1 MKRATIDIHLLVTVL
16 FSIAA
21 SLLFIPLFI
30 YRGIGFIDF
39 WWWMSIALILLIS
52 TGILIDHDYFASLA
66 MDVKR
71 DITRKII
78 TGLGAAFMLFAVFFI
93 GNIVSRHIFTFAGG
107 NIDAI
112 YGFKGGATP
121 LRIMILMALIIGPG
135 EELFWRGFLQKRFSR
150 DCGVWTGYVLATAIY
165 TVVHTA
171 SGNIMLV
178 LAALVCGIF
187 WGFLYFRYGSM
198 VINIVS
204 HTVWDIAVFLI
215 FPFTG

>member
-1 MKRATIDIHLLVTVL
+1 MTVL

-30 YRGIGFIDF
+30 FRGIGFLDF

-52 TGILIDHDYFASLA
+52 AGILIDHDYFTSFALDMKTDTS
-66 MDVKR
+66 
-71 DITRKII
+71 RKII
-78 TGLGAAFMLFAVFFI
+78 AGLGAAFILFAVFFI
-93 GNIVSRHIFTFAGG
+93 GNVLSRHIFSFAGG

-112 YGFKGGATP
+112 YGFKGGAAP

-135 EELFWRGFLQKRFSR
+135 EELFWRGFLQKRFSSH
-150 DCGVWTGYVLATAIY
+150 CGGWTGYVLATAIY
-165 TVVHTA
+165 TGIHAA

-187 WGFLYFRYGSM
+187 WGFLYLRYGSI
-198 VINIVS
+198 VINIIS
-204 HTVWDIAVFLI
+204 HTVWDIAVFLL